1 MQSRQ
6 KATIG
11 STVTLKMDYRDESN
25 PHGIPA
31 TVFALSTNEVGQEIQ
46 AVMIMAL
53 YFLEKGEMRRYTLS
67 LKKDTLSIQMRQ
79 SFHHI

>member
-11 STVTLKMDYRDESN
+11 SIVTLKMDYSDVSN

-31 TVFALSTNEVGQEIQ
+31 LSSPYLQMNLDEEYKQYL
-46 AVMIMAL
+46 IMAL
-53 YFLEKGEMRRYTLS
+53 YVLEKGEIRRYTLS

-79 SFHHI
+79 SFHNI